1 MIIFLDVMPKHIKI
15 KAYELN
21 SVGFNNFNGILIFY
35 MGYEQ
40 LLYVSIKNLG
50 PISQEPVFSLF
61 CYLVALACQK
71 VADRWSVALN
81 MLFTFTFIIRTCFI

>member
-40 LLYVSIKNLG
+40 LLYVSIRNLG
-50 PISQEPVFSLF
+50 PISQDGLSLVYFATLWLWPVKKLPTAG
-61 CYLVALACQK
+61 LLP
-71 VADRWSVALN
+71 
-81 MLFTFTFIIRTCFI
+81 